1 MNVKEASQNL
11 GLEEDE
17 YIELVELFVETSA
30 LDLINLLSAINAK
43 NIDKVARIAHS
54 LKGAAANLGLEEFL
68 ELAKIIEETA
78 RDGHLEVTAKTACI
92 FKEKLD
98 NIEGLALP

>member
-1 MNVKEASQNL
+1 LKPVLIIKKGVVLNVKEASQNL

-54 LKGAAANLGLEEFL
+54 LKGAAANL
-68 ELAKIIEETA
+68 
-78 RDGHLEVTAKTACI
+78 
-92 FKEKLD
+92 
-98 NIEGLALP
+98 